1 MDALFNS
8 INENMEGDGF
18 SYEGSE
24 DELSQ
29 YKTQIENEF
38 MKSLERGDDI
48 SIYLYLPHFYISEN
62 VKKHL
67 DIYLL
72 KIAYTNLFE
81 REDATDV
88 IYEDQNL
95 TITIRD
101 EKFKIDML
109 NQMLDYFTKNEEYEK
124 CAKVS
129 EELKRMKNS
138 KQ

>member
-101 EKFKIDML
+101 EKFKNDML